1 MVLLQVAIDGSS
13 KAFKMLLRT
22 QHVLRHLD
30 EVLTQVSIGGLPA
43 IPKPEQVLSKLPW
56 SHCLFTCGSSQTTML
71 QVHLHTHPET
81 LAHSVMLA

>member
-30 EVLTQVSIGGLPA
+30 EVLTQSANNTIEPQRQSRP
-43 IPKPEQVLSKLPW
+43 IEHPTEQQV
-56 SHCLFTCGSSQTTML
+56 
-71 QVHLHTHPET
+71 VHLQQVAPICDMKVDGIRRSTT
-81 LAHSVMLA
+81 KIWLLQI